1 MGPHLTLLYHAM
13 LFVMALSLGI
23 VVLSI
28 AVLGIFVGVVLWE
41 AFYDQT
47 RSN

>member
-23 VVLSI
+23 IVLSI
-28 AVLGIFVGVVLWE
+28 AALGVFIGVVLWE
-41 AFYDQT
+41 AFYDRT